1 MVETVRGMGQDI
13 IGSWNGIGT
22 LLCRLLD
29 AQTGSWY
36 PLLEERHRPFNER
49 SNRLMALEPYQ
60 RATKR

>member
-36 PLLEERHRPFNER
+36 PLLERHRQFNEW
-49 SNRLMALEPYQ
+49 SNCLMALEPYQ